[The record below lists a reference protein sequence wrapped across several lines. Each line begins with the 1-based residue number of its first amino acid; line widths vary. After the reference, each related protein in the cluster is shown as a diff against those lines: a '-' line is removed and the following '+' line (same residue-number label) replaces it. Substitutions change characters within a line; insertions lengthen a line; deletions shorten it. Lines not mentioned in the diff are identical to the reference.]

1 LEVWKMILLFK
12 GAIFRFH
19 VCFAPSQHG
28 QAHGVEEEADSF
40 AGCVKRRKLCLTLGC
55 EAVLFLDPAGS
66 LVDLEK
72 SWLNIKQRGLLQNF
86 VQNRGFP
93 ILAVSDSLLH
103 LAFSKCSISQFHWI
117 LFRRQRPTEL
127 GWKDTVELCLGSD
140 ILSWTQIE
148 STSRRVN
155 P

>member
-1 LEVWKMILLFK
+1 MEPKNGGLEVWKF
-12 GAIFRFH
+12 GIFRFH
-19 VCFAPSQHG
+19 VCFAPCFAPSQHG

-40 AGCVKRRKLCLTLGC
+40 GCVKRRKLCLTLGC

-93 ILAVSDSLLH
+93 ILAD
-103 LAFSKCSISQFHWI
+103 SISQFQWI
-117 LFRRQRPTEL
+117 LYCNRHFRHQRPTEL

-140 ILSWTQIE
+140 SLSWQIE
-148 STSRRVN
+148 SMSR
-155 P
+155 